1 MINVRTISE
10 TVSNLAEGPIWN
22 LDTNKVTWVD
32 IGRQRVH
39 KSDFNSGQTETFSFA
54 TPICAIA
61 ESLDGGYVAATGDGF
76 AKISVNGE
84 LSPLH
89 TFFDDAMRFNDG
101 KVDAAGRFWA
111 GSTAYD
117 LTPNRG
123 SLYVLEIDGTYRKVL
138 GNLTLSNGLAWSPDN
153 QFFYHIDSIPGIM
166 KRYAF
171 NLDTGTLSNES
182 VFLTFEPS
190 LGIPDGMSITHD
202 GNLVVAFWDGSRL
215 EVYSPEGRKIE
226 EIQLPVK
233 RPTSCTFAGA
243 DGTTLIVTSAAQDLD
258 NADDASLDGSVLAI
272 DGTGLSGLPSR
283 KFGVSTL

>member
-1 MINVRTISE
+1 MNIRTISE

-39 KSDFNSGQTETFSFA
+39 KSDFNSGQTDTFSFT

-61 ESLDGGYVAATGDGF
+61 ESAYGGYVAATGDGF
-76 AKISVNGE
+76 AKISVTGE

-89 TFFDDAMRFNDG
+89 TLFDDTMRFNDG

-111 GSTAYD
+111 GSTSFD
-117 LTPNRG
+117 LTPHRG
-123 SLYVLEIDGTYRKVL
+123 SLYVLESDGTYRKVL
-138 GNLTLSNGLAWSPDN
+138 ENLTLSNGLAWSPDN
-153 QFFYHIDSIPGIM
+153 RFFYHIDSIPGVM
-166 KRYAF
+166 KRFAF
-171 NLDTGTLSNES
+171 DLDTGTLSNES
-182 VFLTFEPS
+182 KFLTFEPS

-202 GNLVVAFWDGSRL
+202 GYLVVALWDGSRL
-215 EVYSPEGRKIE
+215 EVFSPEGKKME

-243 DGTTLIVTSAAQDLD
+243 DGTTLIVTSAAQDV
-258 NADDASLDGSVLAI
+258 DDPDDSRLDGSVLAV

-283 KFGVSTL
+283 IYGVDSL

>member
-1 MINVRTISE
+1 MNIRKISE
-10 TVSNLAEGPIWN
+10 TLSNLAEGPIWN
-22 LDTNKVTWVD
+22 PKTNNVTWVD
-32 IGRQRVH
+32 IGNQRVH
-39 KSDFNSGQTETFSFA
+39 KSDFDTGKTVTLSFT

-61 ESLDGGYVAATGDGF
+61 ESSDGGYIAATGDGF
-76 AKISVNGE
+76 AKISVDGE

-89 TFFDDAMRFNDG
+89 DLFDDTMRFNDG

-111 GSTAYD
+111 GSTSYD

-123 SLYVLEIDGTYRKVL
+123 SLYVLEIDGSYRKVL

-153 QFFYHIDSIPGIM
+153 QFFYHIDSIPGTM

-182 VFLTFEPS
+182 IFLTFEPS
-190 LGIPDGMSITHD
+190 LGIPDGMNITHD

-215 EVYSPEGRKIE
+215 EVFSPEGRKIE

-243 DGTTLIVTSAAQDLD
+243 HGATLVVTSAAQDLD
-258 NADDASLDGSVLAI
+258 NPGESHLDGSVLAI

-283 KFGVSTL
+283 IFGVSSL